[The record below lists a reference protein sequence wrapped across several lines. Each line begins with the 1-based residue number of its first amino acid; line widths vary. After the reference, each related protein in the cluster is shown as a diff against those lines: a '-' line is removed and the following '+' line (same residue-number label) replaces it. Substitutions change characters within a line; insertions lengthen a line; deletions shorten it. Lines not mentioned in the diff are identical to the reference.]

1 MRTFSAPLLIAAT
14 LLSAALLPAGP
25 GHAAGDPK
33 AGRKKALTCQTCHG
47 LDGLSRL
54 PEAPH
59 LSGQVE
65 GYLAKALADYKSGAR
80 NNEMMSLIA
89 AQLSDADIADLAAY
103 FASIEITVQKPK

>member
-1 MRTFSAPLLIAAT
+1 MQTYSPLLRTAFPLLLAAV
-14 LLSAALLPAGP
+14 LLAGP
-25 GHAAGDPK
+25 SQAAGDPK
-33 AGRKKALTCQTCHG
+33 SGRKKALTCQTCHG

-59 LSGQVE
+59 LSGQIE
-65 GYLAKALADYKSGAR
+65 GYLVKALVDYKSGAR

-103 FASIEITVQKPK
+103 FSSIEITVQKPK